1 MYKRL
6 YTFLDNSNITYNL
19 HFGLKQEYF
28 TSHVLS
34 VLSNITENIGNARVM
49 EI

>member
-6 YTFLDNSNITYNL
+6 YTFFDNSNITYNL

-34 VLSNITENIGNARVM
+34 NITENIGNARVM

>member
-28 TSHVLS
+28 TSY